1 MRLDGVGSG
10 FDGEAAGHAEV
21 DAEGGVV
28 VEADEDFFAAAVDGG
43 DAAIGKEGDKIGGG
57 RGDDVGA
64 EVMDVTDAVV
74 DVVGDESA
82 DDVLDLGELGHCNFY
97 LKGASVKMT
106 NELKWL
112 EYIQCIKGARR
123 GRGNASPLQ

>member
-1 MRLDGVGSG
+1 
-10 FDGEAAGHAEV
+10 V

-43 DAAIGKEGDKIGGG
+43 DAAIGKQGDKIGGG

-64 EVMDVTDAVV
+64 EVMDVTDAVANE
-74 DVVGDESA
+74 VGDESA
-82 DDVLDLGELGHCNFY
+82 DDVLYLGELGHCNFY

-106 NELKWL
+106 NEFKWL
-112 EYIQCIKGARR
+112 EYIRQIARSALEKKILTPALSR
-123 GRGNASPLQ
+123 RTGRGGKRERVIV